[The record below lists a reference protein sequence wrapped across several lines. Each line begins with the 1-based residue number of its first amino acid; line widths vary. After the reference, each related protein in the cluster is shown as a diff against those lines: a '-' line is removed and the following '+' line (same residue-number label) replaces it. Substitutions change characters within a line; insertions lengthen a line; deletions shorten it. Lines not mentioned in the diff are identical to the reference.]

1 LRIKLRLGLFGAA
14 TKFQRLESRRGK
26 F

>member
-14 TKFQRLESRRGK
+14 TELQRLESRRGK